1 MVLDIIIISL
11 LFSLFA
17 ISHTILALS
26 ITKQKLVEKLGD
38 KIAFYRMFYNIF
50 SLFIFIFIYKISPKP
65 VETIYDLQF
74 PFDIVIVVF
83 QIISIF
89 GLIWGI
95 SKVNLK
101 EFLGV
106 SQIKR
111 YIQNSYNVE
120 ELDEKIEFIIEG
132 PFKFSRHPI
141 YLFSILF
148 LALRPTMDLFYLI
161 FFLNILLYFYIGSY
175 FEERKLVELFGHRY
189 VEYQNKV
196 PRLFPI
202 KLFRSKAADE

>member
-1 MVLDIIIISL
+1 MIQDIIIITL

-17 ISHTILALS
+17 ISHTILAS
-26 ITKQKLVEKLGD
+26 SKTKQILVEKLGE
-38 KIAFYRMFYNIF
+38 KIAFYRIFYNI
-50 SLFIFIFIYKISPKP
+50 SSIIILLFIYTVSPKP
-65 VETIYDLQF
+65 KEIIYDLQF
-74 PFDIVIVVF
+74 PFDILIFIVQLF
-83 QIISIF
+83 SIL

-95 SKVNLK
+95 SKINLK

-111 YIQNSYNVE
+111 YMKNSYNIE
-120 ELDEKIEFIIEG
+120 ELDEKMEFIIEG

-161 FFLNILLYFYIGSY
+161 FFLNTVLYFYIGSY
-175 FEERKLVELFGHRY
+175 YEERKLVKLFGHRY

-196 PRLFPI
+196 SRLFPI
-202 KLFRSKAADE
+202 KLSRTKVTDE